1 MITPPTAPSP
11 GKPVSAGFFSR
22 LIACVK
28 SGQLIEGPGYRLKR
42 GPNGTS
48 LDILPQRNAAKSANE
63 DIGRFYIES
72 ILAEDKEH
80 GHEEDPT
87 TYKASFGNTYF
98 DVGGRTYKLPER
110 DSKIG
115 ALGAGSIIALRVAA
129 TGNEPHAELV
139 KFQDFEKLKVE
150 QGKYEY
156 FTIPLYQIEV
166 GGVVVCDFRVG
177 PVMAMG
183 EF

>member
-11 GKPVSAGFFSR
+11 GKPVSAGFFTR
-22 LIACVK
+22 LIAWVK
-28 SGQLIEGPGYRLKR
+28 SCQLIEGPGYRLKR

-48 LDILPQRNAAKSANE
+48 LEILPKGKAAKSANE

-72 ILAEDKEH
+72 IVAEDKEH

-98 DVGGRTYKLPER
+98 DVGGRTYKLPDR
-110 DSKIG
+110 DSEIVG
-115 ALGAGSIIALRVAA
+115 VGAGNIIALRVAA
-129 TGNEPHAELV
+129 TGQEPYAELV
-139 KFQDFEKLKVE
+139 KCIDFKTLQVE
-150 QGKYEY
+150 QGKYDH
-156 FTIPLYQIEV
+156 FTMPLYQIEV

-177 PVMAMG
+177 PVMSMG